1 MDSASLASITTGISD
16 TMSLYYIIGGTILVV
31 MAGIWAFN
39 RVYFVLDSNEDED
52 YSNYKERIKY
62 DGDHGNWMP

>member
-1 MDSASLASITTGISD
+1 MDAVSLAAITTGISD

-52 YSNYKERIKY
+52 YSNYKERIASN
-62 DGDHGNWMP
+62 GTRGNWMP